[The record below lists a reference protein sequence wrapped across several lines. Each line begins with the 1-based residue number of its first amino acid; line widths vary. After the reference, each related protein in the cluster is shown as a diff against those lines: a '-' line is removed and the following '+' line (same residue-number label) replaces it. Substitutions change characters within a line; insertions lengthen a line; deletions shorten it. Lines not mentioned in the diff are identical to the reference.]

1 MKIADF
7 KSRVPSTLYFKY
19 KQKLDFYELTN
30 SDIIIFLIT
39 KFLNGDFDDELNLP
53 K

>member
-1 MKIADF
+1 MKIRDF
-7 KSRVPSTLYFKY
+7 KSRVKDTLYFKY

-30 SDIIIFLIT
+30 SDIISFLLT
-39 KFLNGDFDDELNLP
+39 KFVNGEFDDELDLP